1 MICGYRL
8 RISGSGAR
16 FVSAILPHP
25 QCGQPMAV
33 RTVEG
38 WENPDALTF
47 RSRSQAEE
55 AARLVR
61 SLEGWFAMIE
71 DPLETP
77 AP

>member
-1 MICGYRL
+1 MIFGYRL
-8 RISGSGAR
+8 RISGGGAR

-25 QCGQPMAV
+25 QSGQPMAV
-33 RTVEG
+33 HTVEG

-61 SLEGWFAMIE
+61 SLEGWFALVE
-71 DPLETP
+71 APPETP